1 MKKKTKRIRAF
12 LRENR
17 QIYLFA
23 LFLTVWLGYFL
34 SSWQE
39 RERRMM
45 HCALD
50 DAIPFVPAFII
61 PYLMWYAYV
70 PLMLAAVCFLDK
82 KYFPRQCAAFFGGAW
97 ACIAVLIAFPTAVDF
112 RPDAAGDG
120 VFLWLCRFIFAA
132 DRPVNVFPS
141 LHCYE
146 ALCVHLTAFSC
157 PRLKKMTAL
166 RVASAA
172 MTLFI
177 CLSTVFIKQHSA
189 LDLAAGCAAALI
201 AALPVMVLNRRRPK
215 NDNKT
220 VYYKTV

>member
-1 MKKKTKRIRAF
+1 MKKKSKRICAF

-39 RERRMM
+39 RERMMM

-70 PLMLAAVCFLDK
+70 PIMLAAVCFLDK

-97 ACIAVLIAFPTAVDF
+97 ACIRPSGTEPKVKVYVNAVTDSA
-112 RPDAAGDG
+112 
-120 VFLWLCRFIFAA
+120 
-132 DRPVNVFPS
+132 
-141 LHCYE
+141 E
-146 ALCVHLTAFSC
+146 
-157 PRLKKMTAL
+157 K
-166 RVASAA
+166 SAA
-172 MTLFI
+172 LTQ
-177 CLSTVFIKQHSA
+177 KP
-189 LDLAAGCAAALI
+189 LDDAGKL
-201 AALPVMVLNRRRPK
+201 MK
-215 NDNKT
+215 DHM
-220 VYYKTV
+220 

>member
-1 MKKKTKRIRAF
+1 M
-12 LRENR
+12 
-17 QIYLFA
+17 
-23 LFLTVWLGYFL
+23 
-34 SSWQE
+34 
-39 RERRMM
+39 MM

-70 PLMLAAVCFLDK
+70 PIMLAAVCFLDK

-120 VFLWLCRFIFAA
+120 AFL
-132 DRPVNVFPS
+132 FPS

-157 PRLKKMTAL
+157 PRLKKMTAF

-172 MTLFI
+172 MTILI

>member
-1 MKKKTKRIRAF
+1 MKKKSNRIRAF

-39 RERRMM
+39 RERVMM

-82 KYFPRQCAAFFGGAW
+82 KYFPR
-97 ACIAVLIAFPTAVDF
+97 
-112 RPDAAGDG
+112 
-120 VFLWLCRFIFAA
+120 
-132 DRPVNVFPS
+132 
-141 LHCYE
+141 
-146 ALCVHLTAFSC
+146 
-157 PRLKKMTAL
+157 
-166 RVASAA
+166 
-172 MTLFI
+172 
-177 CLSTVFIKQHSA
+177 
-189 LDLAAGCAAALI
+189 
-201 AALPVMVLNRRRPK
+201 
-215 NDNKT
+215 
-220 VYYKTV
+220 

>member
-1 MKKKTKRIRAF
+1 MKKKSKRIRAF

-157 PRLKKMTAL
+157 PRRHDPPYLPFHRIYKTAL
-166 RVASAA
+166 GSRSCSRMCRRAYCR
-172 MTLFI
+172 T
-177 CLSTVFIKQHSA
+177 
-189 LDLAAGCAAALI
+189 AGDGAQQ
-201 AALPVMVLNRRRPK
+201 K
-215 NDNKT
+215 ET
-220 VYYKTV
+220 EE